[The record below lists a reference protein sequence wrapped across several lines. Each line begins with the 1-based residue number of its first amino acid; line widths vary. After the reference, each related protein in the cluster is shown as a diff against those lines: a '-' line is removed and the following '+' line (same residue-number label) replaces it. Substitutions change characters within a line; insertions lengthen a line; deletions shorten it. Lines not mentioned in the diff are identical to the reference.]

1 MSFRYALKNY
11 IVEPQLYPDE
21 VLFFDSHAVII
32 KDAFPKSQF
41 HFLILPR
48 DLELTQTNPVFLS
61 AEQKNK
67 FQCYVDWA
75 LTRVFEDFTKK
86 YTLVGER
93 MLPFENKHQFKDK
106 QFFIDSFTQVG
117 IHSIPSLRNLHIHVM
132 TKDFYSD
139 RMKNKKHYNSFNTT
153 FFVSWSGL
161 PLEESPDA
169 TYLENEIIKKTDLK
183 CCYCKKNFKNRFSE
197 LKLHLDHEFKARF
210 VDQRRLNT

>member
-1 MSFRYALKNY
+1 MSFRYVLKNY

-48 DLELTQTNPVFLS
+48 DLKITWTDPTSLS
-61 AEQKNK
+61 AEQKSK
-67 FQCYVDWA
+67 LQGYVDWA
-75 LTRVFEDFTKK
+75 LTRAFEDFTKS
-86 YTLVGER
+86 YTFSKEG
-93 MLPFENKHQFKDK
+93 MIPFEKKYQFEDK
-106 QFFIDSFTQVG
+106 QFFIDKFTQVG
-117 IHSIPSLRNLHIHVM
+117 IHSVPSLKNLHIHVM

-153 FFVSWSGL
+153 FFVNWRRL

-169 TYLENEIIKKTDLK
+169 TYLENEVIKKTDLK

-197 LKLHLDHEFKARF
+197 LKLHLDHEFKVRF
-210 VDQRRLNT
+210 TNQS